1 MTLDLNLFTG
11 YFENKAFWAHN
22 IVHTFIMT
30 KELVWYQVIISHIM
44 LDPSQSNYNCQIFV
58 NGYFEFWIFSCHKGR
73 KIWFDLKITPH
84 ITSLHDTN
92 IYVLA
97 RLCHYSGLCL
107 TPQVSSQW
115 PVPVESMN
123 DRTTGTMFITIDFT
137 NPDLWYTRS
146 SSVPMEL
153 VTLQHNVQDCV
164 TTVEQIVTW
173 LPSNIN
179 LKFLT
184 KTLKVLCQ

>member
-1 MTLDLNLFTG
+1 
-11 YFENKAFWAHN
+11 
-22 IVHTFIMT
+22 
-30 KELVWYQVIISHIM
+30 M

-84 ITSLHDTN
+84 ITSLHDPN

-179 LKFLT
+179 LKFVT